1 MVISDLWWI
10 FAEDTVSYHYLNRE
24 YTHTLFRCGKF
35 QSQNVWGAAAELALG
50 SAAVAALT
58 LDARPR

>member
-1 MVISDLWWI
+1 MRL
-10 FAEDTVSYHYLNRE
+10 TLMTLR

-35 QSQNVWGAAAELALG
+35 QSQNVRGAAAELSLG

-58 LDARPR
+58 LDARPP

>member
-10 FAEDTVSYHYLNRE
+10 FLNRE
-24 YTHTLFRCGKF
+24 CTQTLFRCGKF